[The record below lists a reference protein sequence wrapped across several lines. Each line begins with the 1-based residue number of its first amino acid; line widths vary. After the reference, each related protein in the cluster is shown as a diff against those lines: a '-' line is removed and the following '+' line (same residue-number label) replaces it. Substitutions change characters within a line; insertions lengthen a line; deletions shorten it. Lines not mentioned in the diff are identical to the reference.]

1 MKFIGID
8 LEGVLIPEIWVALS
22 NKTGIS
28 ELKLTTK
35 DIANYK
41 ELMKKRIALLN
52 QNNIKADLLFQI
64 ASEIEPYDG
73 AINFLSELRRNYQI
87 VILSDTFF
95 NLSQPVFEKLQFPT
109 VFCHELIVNDK
120 QMVSG
125 IKLCIENHK
134 KLTIKAMNKL
144 NFKTIAI
151 GDSLN
156 DIGMLE
162 EANKGI
168 LFRSSNE
175 IINKFPQFESYE
187 SYDELLNIIKST
199 F

>member
-1 MKFIGID
+1 
-8 LEGVLIPEIWVALS
+8 
-22 NKTGIS
+22 
-28 ELKLTTK
+28 
-35 DIANYK
+35 
-41 ELMKKRIALLN
+41 MKKRIALLN

-95 NLSQPVFEKLQFPT
+95 NLTQPVFEKLQFPT

-175 IINKFPQFESYE
+175 IINPRRKAAIRPGNKIGNETRQKVI
-187 SYDELLNIIKST
+187 NIPSPRSREASSR
-199 F
+199 